1 MCEPIWSDMTSV
13 IVMNERQLA
22 SMVDQPLM
30 ADSTSLPVMIH
41 AELVGLSKVQRPTK
55 HIIGAEPFY

>member
-13 IVMNERQLA
+13 IVTNEWQLA
-22 SMVDQPLM
+22 SMVDQPLV

-41 AELVGLSKVQRPTK
+41 AEPVGLSKV
-55 HIIGAEPFY
+55 